1 MLPLANRSAC
11 RHAIQGGQTS
21 VATTTSWNR
30 RACPAA
36 RQTASKAE
44 VFTRV
49 GRHSDLLV
57 PAPPT
62 LVPQLPPLPVEDRV
76 RLVHRIRIPP
86 VLPGSDDRV
95 GRVSLPVGDAILR
108 AGQSD
113 LGAVPIREPDV
124 KHDVPIPLPHDLA
137 GRHAILFPLGL
148 QVGSEDR
155 ILLVL

>member
-44 VFTRV
+44 VFTLV

-62 LVPQLPPLPVEDRV
+62 VVPQLPPLPVEDRV

-95 GRVSLPVGDAILR
+95 GRVPLPAGDAVLRPGQADPGTVPVGEA
-108 AGQSD
+108 
-113 LGAVPIREPDV
+113 DV
-124 KHDVPIPLPHDLA
+124 KHDVPIPLPHHLA
-137 GRHAILFPLGL
+137 GRHPIPLPLGL
-148 QVGSEDR
+148 RV
-155 ILLVL
+155 